1 MYLHIITLIVYGLL
15 GLQYD
20 ASSVDSEVVTMMTA
34 AIQENFHMNILLLL
48 PAVAVIVMAI
58 CKCPS
63 IPTLMV
69 STLVAVVLAMLV
81 QGQTLSGI
89 LNILDSGFSID
100 TALPEF
106 NRLVN
111 RGWLQSMLWTA
122 ALGIL
127 GMLYG
132 SIMEKTGLLEVL
144 YALKDFL
151 IKRLGSLLE
160 HTT

>member
-1 MYLHIITLIVYGLL
+1 MAEADLFDHIKSMMYTTGPAFVVTLIVYGLL

-20 ASSVDSEVVTMMTA
+20 ASSVDSEMVTMMTA

-48 PAVAVIVMAI
+48 PAVAVIVMAV

-89 LNILDSGFSID
+89 LRQTRSR
-100 TALPEF
+100 P
-106 NRLVN
+106 R
-111 RGWLQSMLWTA
+111 
-122 ALGIL
+122 
-127 GMLYG
+127 
-132 SIMEKTGLLEVL
+132 K
-144 YALKDFL
+144 
-151 IKRLGSLLE
+151 
-160 HTT
+160 

>member
-63 IPTLMV
+63 IPTLMCWRC
-69 STLVAVVLAMLV
+69 S
-81 QGQTLSGI
+81 
-89 LNILDSGFSID
+89 F
-100 TALPEF
+100 
-106 NRLVN
+106 
-111 RGWLQSMLWTA
+111 RGRRSP
-122 ALGIL
+122 
-127 GMLYG
+127 
-132 SIMEKTGLLEVL
+132 V
-144 YALKDFL
+144 F
-151 IKRLGSLLE
+151 
-160 HTT
+160 

>member
-1 MYLHIITLIVYGLL
+1 M
-15 GLQYD
+15 
-20 ASSVDSEVVTMMTA
+20 VTMMTA

-48 PAVAVIVMAI
+48 PAVAVIVMAV

-81 QGQTLSGI
+81 QGQSLSGI

-111 RGWLQSMLWTA
+111 RGGLQSMLWTA
-122 ALGIL
+122 ALA
-127 GMLYG
+127 
-132 SIMEKTGLLEVL
+132 SSVCCT
-144 YALKDFL
+144 APSR
-151 IKRLGSLLE
+151 KRPACWRLCYPKWPLW
-160 HTT
+160 